1 MKGCVLMPYLSFS
14 QRMGIKPIEVP
25 IQTDCL
31 NEDTRMDIWNSFYQ
45 WFSSHVVSDSD
56 PIDYISGSE
65 RELCIRVWSRYLKR
79 DLSHLS
85 YGHNLIGE
93 VKRLIL
99 SSTTAWYDIL
109 DFCEQIINDPYTQVK
124 YFSKMLND
132 VFEIDNVGYRIIG
145 KQISP
150 ITNETEIQSIESALA
165 LNGPFVGARIHI
177 QTALEKYSDKT
188 SPDYRNCVKESISAV
203 ESMCQILANNPKA
216 TLGAALKVLN
226 NGGIDIHSALAA
238 GFEKIYGYTS
248 DQDGIRHAILDESKT
263 VDPEDALFMLVSCS
277 AFCNYLQQKAVKA
290 GIVQ

>member
-1 MKGCVLMPYLSFS
+1 MPYLSFS

-31 NEDTRMDIWNSFYQ
+31 NEDTRMAIWNSFYQ
-45 WFSSHVVSDSD
+45 WFSSYVASDSD
-56 PIDYISGSE
+56 SIDYINGSE
-65 RELCIRVWSRYLKR
+65 RGLCIRVWSRYLRR

-85 YGHNLIGE
+85 YGQNLTGE

-109 DFCEQIINDPYTQVK
+109 DFCEQIINDPYAQVK

-132 VFEIDNVGYRIIG
+132 VFEKDNVGYRIIG

-165 LNGPFVGARIHI
+165 LSGPFSGARIHI

-188 SPDYRNCVKESISAV
+188 DPDYRNCVKESISAV
-203 ESMCQILANNPKA
+203 ESMCQILADNPKA

-248 DQDGIRHAILDESKT
+248 DQDGIRHAILNESKT
-263 VDPEDALFMLVSCS
+263 VESEDALFMLVSCS

-290 GIVQ
+290 GII

>member
-1 MKGCVLMPYLSFS
+1 MKGCVLMSYLSFS

-45 WFSSHVVSDSD
+45 WFSSYVVSDSD
-56 PIDYISGSE
+56 LIDYITGSE
-65 RELCIRVWSRYLKR
+65 RELCIRVWSRYLRR

-85 YGHNLIGE
+85 YGQNLTGE

-109 DFCEQIINDPYTQVK
+109 DFCEQIINDPYAQVK

-132 VFEIDNVGYRIIG
+132 VFEKDNVGYRIIG

-165 LNGPFVGARIHI
+165 LSGPFSGARIHI

-188 SPDYRNCVKESISAV
+188 DPDYRNCVKESISAV

-238 GFEKIYGYTS
+238 GFEKS
-248 DQDGIRHAILDESKT
+248 T
-263 VDPEDALFMLVSCS
+263 VIPATRTASVMPS
-277 AFCNYLQQKAVKA
+277 
-290 GIVQ
+290 

>member
-1 MKGCVLMPYLSFS
+1 MPYLSFS

>member
-1 MKGCVLMPYLSFS
+1 MKGCVLVPYLSFS

-45 WFSSHVVSDSD
+45 WFTAFVNGERYMVN
-56 PIDYISGSE
+56 IDGNE
-65 RELCIRVWSRYLKR
+65 RGFCIRVWGNYLRK
-79 DLSHLS
+79 DLSELS
-85 YGHNLIGE
+85 NGKQITNHIKTW
-93 VKRLIL
+93 VL
-99 SSTTAWYDIL
+99 SSSTAWYEIL
-109 DFCEQIINDPYTQVK
+109 DFCEQIINDHYKLVNF
-124 YFSKMLND
+124 FSEMLNN
-132 VFEIDNVGYRIIG
+132 VFEKDNVGYRIIG

-165 LNGPFVGARIHI
+165 LSGPFSGARIHI

-188 SPDYRNCVKESISAV
+188 DPDYRNCVKESISAV
-203 ESMCQILANNPKA
+203 ESMCQILADNPKA

-226 NGGIDIHSALAA
+226 NSGIDIHSALAA

-248 DQDGIRHAILDESKT
+248 DQDGIRHAILNESKT
-263 VDPEDALFMLVSCS
+263 VEPEDALFMLVSCS

-290 GIVQ
+290 GII

>member
-1 MKGCVLMPYLSFS
+1 MKGCVLMSYLSFS

-31 NEDTRMDIWNSFYQ
+31 NEDTRMDIWNSFYH
-45 WFSSHVVSDSD
+45 WFSSYVVSDSD
-56 PIDYISGSE
+56 LIDYINGSE
-65 RELCIRVWSRYLKR
+65 RELCIRVWSRYLRR

-85 YGHNLIGE
+85 YGQNLTGE

-109 DFCEQIINDPYTQVK
+109 DFCEQIINDPYAQVK

-165 LNGPFVGARIHI
+165 LSGPFSGARIHI

-188 SPDYRNCVKESISAV
+188 DPDYRNCVKESISAV
-203 ESMCQILANNPKA
+203 ESMCQILADNPKA

-226 NGGIDIHSALAA
+226 NSGIDIHSALAA

-263 VDPEDALFMLVSCS
+263 VEPEDALFMLVSCS

-290 GIVQ
+290 GII